1 MWLKDLHVKFVPNI
15 FVCFDRLIDSWS
27 VYPSRRVAFNDC
39 HKKPK
44 VRVLFKIF
52 CRQYCLFDYLIFFKD
67 TINYGMILRFKDSDY
82 KISYSLM
89 INVIVGTGNRL
100 SDQVLK

>member
-1 MWLKDLHVKFVPNI
+1 
-15 FVCFDRLIDSWS
+15 
-27 VYPSRRVAFNDC
+27 
-39 HKKPK
+39 
-44 VRVLFKIF
+44 
-52 CRQYCLFDYLIFFKD
+52 
-67 TINYGMILRFKDSDY
+67 MILRFKDSDY